1 MEDWNGKSWN
11 SGGIFGPAAADVEML
26 DALEEGV
33 EMHGDGTYT
42 NHAQE
47 LIERR
52 ERLQKR
58 QRMLLIERVIDEL
71 PETVEWVTG
80 VGREQLV
87 SLKEKARERAVVV
100 ATLGMHA
107 AAEVMALAYV
117 KEIRRAEAARK
128 LGGLPFAPSVETGAS
143 AWGRM
148 KLDAITEK
156 VRSWLGSND
165 QVAAAE

>member
-1 MEDWNGKSWN
+1 MRPSALYVEESVMEDWNGEGWN
-11 SGGIFGPAAADVEML
+11 SGGIFGPVAADREML
-26 DALEEGV
+26 DAIEDGV
-33 EMHGDGTYT
+33 ELHDDGTYK
-42 NHAQE
+42 NHAQD

-58 QRMLLIERVIDEL
+58 QRMLLVERVIDEL

-87 SLKEKARERAVVV
+87 SLKAKARDRAVVV

-143 AWGRM
+143 AWGQIGR
-148 KLDAITEK
+148 ASCRER
-156 VRSWLGSND
+156 V
-165 QVAAAE
+165 